1 MKKEAQN
8 GNPMLLVKV
17 LNHPLTFKNII
28 TDTEKGVKIYE
39 QTTNESNRTDKKIL

>member
-28 TDTEKGVKIYE
+28 TNNTKGVNIIELFKAE
-39 QTTNESNRTDKKIL
+39 RSDKE